1 MIAAVYARK
10 STDQSAIA
18 DEAKS
23 VTRQIAHARAYALGK
38 GWRVSDPHVY
48 ADDAVSGAELARRPG
63 VQRLR
68 AALKPRAPF
77 QVLIVSEQS
86 RLSRDTSDTLQ
97 LLKELARAG
106 VRVFAYQD
114 DRAISLETPADTLF
128 TTVNAWKDS
137 EARRESSVRVHAAL
151 ARKARAAHVT
161 GSRCFG
167 YRNRDVCEGT
177 DAHGRPRRSH
187 VRREIHEGEAA
198 VVRRIF
204 ELCATGTGIKGT
216 ATILNEAGAPSP
228 RAQQAR
234 RDGWAASTVRT
245 VLHREL
251 YRGVMVWNRTEK
263 RNVFGEKQPH
273 ARNRSEWVRV
283 EAPELRIVSD
293 AAWEAAH
300 ARINR
305 ARRVYLAGTQGNL
318 WGRPTSGT
326 ASKYLLTG
334 IGRCGVCGGG
344 LTVRSRIQGG
354 RRVHRYVC
362 ATHHYRGKAI
372 CGNGLELR
380 GEVVEAAT
388 LAAIEADVL
397 RPSVIERA
405 VRLALDA
412 LDADRPA
419 DRRTALKRELT
430 RTEAELDRLAAG
442 IAEGGALATLVG
454 AMQARE
460 AQADRLR
467 HEIRTLDTQLGGRPT
482 NRKAIEVRLRDYL
495 ADWRGLLHRC
505 VGDARQILET
515 LVPDRLV
522 FTPTTDA
529 DGLPCYRVEGRF
541 ALGRIL
547 SGVIR
552 SQGGTS
558 PEGRLSLVRRQQ
570 ILIDWPYPVQF
581 RRSTRLPRPAGAA
594 SELSAN
600 RLDSF

>member
-1 MIAAVYARK
+1 MGYAIGSELLGWRKRFEESFMTAAVYARK
-10 STDQSAIA
+10 STDQSAVA

-23 VTRQIAHARAYALGK
+23 VTRQVAHAKAYATRK
-38 GWRVSDPHVY
+38 GWTVPESCIFV
-48 ADDAVSGAELARRPG
+48 DDGFSGAEFARRPS

-68 AALKPRAPF
+68 AALKPRPSF

-86 RLSRDTSDTLQ
+86 RLSRDTADTLQ
-97 LLKELARAG
+97 VLKELARAG

-114 DRAISLETPADTLF
+114 DRPISLDTPADTLF

-137 EARRESSVRVHAAL
+137 EARRESSVRVHDAL
-151 ARKARAAHVT
+151 GRKARVGHVT
-161 GSRCFG
+161 GGRVFG
-167 YRNRDVCEGT
+167 YRNRDVFQGT
-177 DAHGRPRRSH
+177 DAHGRPKRSH
-187 VRREIHEGEAA
+187 VTREIHEAEAV

-204 ELCATGTGIKGT
+204 ELCAAGIGVKGT
-216 ATILNEAGAPSP
+216 ATILNDAGAVSP

-234 RDGWAASTVRT
+234 CDGWAASTVRT
-245 VLHREL
+245 VLRREL

-273 ARNRSEWVRV
+273 ARHRAEWVRV
-283 EAPELRIVSD
+283 DAPELRIVSE
-293 AAWEAAH
+293 AAWAAAH
-300 ARINR
+300 ARLAS

-326 ASKYLLTG
+326 VSKYLLTG

-344 LTVRSRIQGG
+344 LTVRSRIFGG

-372 CGNGLELR
+372 CANGLELR
-380 GEVVEAAT
+380 GEVVESAT

-397 RPSVIERA
+397 RPSIVERA
-405 VRLALDA
+405 VQLALDA
-412 LDADRPA
+412 LEADRPD
-419 DRRTALKRELT
+419 DRRSALRRELT
-430 RTEAELDRLAAG
+430 RTEAELGRLAAAV
-442 IAEGGALATLVG
+442 AEGGSLATLVG

-467 HEIRTLDTQLGGRPT
+467 NEIRALDVQLGGRPAD
-482 NRKAIEVRLRDYL
+482 RKAIEVRLREYL
-495 ADWRGLLHRC
+495 AEWRGLLHRR
-505 VGDARQILET
+505 VGEARQILET
-515 LVPDRLV
+515 LLADRLV
-522 FTPTTDA
+522 FTPTTDTNGVA
-529 DGLPCYRVEGRF
+529 CYRVEGRF

-558 PEGRLSLVRRQQ
+558 PEG
-570 ILIDWPYPVQF
+570 F
-581 RRSTRLPRPAGAA
+581 AAGACPSLPMDGA
-594 SELSAN
+594 ADLLAA
-600 RLDSF
+600 

>member
-1 MIAAVYARK
+1 VIAAIYARK
-10 STDQSAIA
+10 STDQSAVA

-23 VTRQIAHARAYALGK
+23 VTRQIAHAKAYTDRK
-38 GWRVSDPHVY
+38 GWTVPEACIFV
-48 ADDAVSGAELARRPG
+48 DDGISGAELLRRPG

-97 LLKELARAG
+97 VLKELARAG

-114 DRAISLETPADTLF
+114 DRAISLDTPADTLF

-137 EARRESSVRVHAAL
+137 EARRESSVRVHDAHARL
-151 ARKARAAHVT
+151 ARVARVT
-161 GSRCFG
+161 GGRTFG
-167 YRNRDVCEGT
+167 YRNHDVFDGK

-187 VRREIHEGEAA
+187 VRREIHEAEAA

-204 ELCATGTGIKGT
+204 DLCAAGKGIKGT
-216 ATILNEAGAPSP
+216 ANILNDAGAPSP

-234 RDGWAASTVRT
+234 CDGWAASTVRT

-251 YRGVMVWNRTEK
+251 YRGVVVWNRTEK

-273 ARNRSEWVRV
+273 ARSRAEWVRV
-283 EAPELRIVSD
+283 EAPELRIVTD

-300 ARINR
+300 ARLAR
-305 ARRVYLAGTQGNL
+305 ARGVYLAGTQGNL

-362 ATHHYRGKAI
+362 ATYHYRGKAI
-372 CGNGLELR
+372 CANGLELR
-380 GEVVEAAT
+380 GDVVEPAT
-388 LAAIEADVL
+388 LAAIEADIL
-397 RPSVIERA
+397 RPSVMERA
-405 VRLALDA
+405 VQLALDA
-412 LDADRPA
+412 LEADRPD
-419 DRRTALKRELT
+419 DRRSALKRELT
-430 RTEAELDRLAAG
+430 RTEAELGRLAAAV
-442 IAEGGALATLVG
+442 AEGGSFATLVD
-454 AMQARE
+454 AMRARE
-460 AQADRLR
+460 TQADRLR
-467 HEIRTLDTQLGGRPT
+467 NEIRALDLQLGGRPAD
-482 NRKAIEVRLRDYL
+482 RKAIEARLREYL
-495 ADWRGLLHRC
+495 ADWRGLLRRC
-505 VGDARQILET
+505 VSEARQILEA
-515 LVPDRLV
+515 LLADRLV
-522 FTPTTDA
+522 FTPATDA
-529 DGLPCYRVEGRF
+529 DGTPCYRVQGRF

-558 PEGRLSLVRRQQ
+558 PEGFE
-570 ILIDWPYPVQF
+570 P
-581 RRSTRLPRPAGAA
+581 
-594 SELSAN
+594 
-600 RLDSF
+600 SFQP

>member
-1 MIAAVYARK
+1 
-10 STDQSAIA
+10 
-18 DEAKS
+18 
-23 VTRQIAHARAYALGK
+23 L
-38 GWRVSDPHVY
+38 
-48 ADDAVSGAELARRPG
+48 
-63 VQRLR
+63 
-68 AALKPRAPF
+68 
-77 QVLIVSEQS
+77 QV
-86 RLSRDTSDTLQ
+86 
-97 LLKELARAG
+97 LKELARAG
-106 VRVFAYQD
+106 VRVYAYQD
-114 DRAISLETPADTLF
+114 DRPISLDTPADTLF

-137 EARRESSVRVHAAL
+137 EARRESSVRVHDAL
-151 ARKARAAHVT
+151 GRKARVGHVT
-161 GSRCFG
+161 GGRVFG
-167 YRNRDVCEGT
+167 YRNRDVFQGT

-187 VRREIHEGEAA
+187 VRREIHDAEAV

-204 ELCATGTGIKGT
+204 DLGAAGIGVRGT
-216 ATILNEAGAPSP
+216 ATILNDAGAVSP

-234 RDGWAASTVRT
+234 CDGWAASTVRT

-273 ARNRSEWVRV
+273 ARHRAEWVRV
-283 EAPELRIVSD
+283 DAPELRIVSE

-300 ARINR
+300 ARLAS

-334 IGRCGVCGGG
+334 IGRCGICGGG

-372 CGNGLELR
+372 CANALELR
-380 GEVVEAAT
+380 GEVVESAT
-388 LAAIEADVL
+388 LEAIEADVL
-397 RPSVIERA
+397 RPSVVERA
-405 VRLALDA
+405 VQLALDA
-412 LDADRPA
+412 LDADRPD
-419 DRRTALKRELT
+419 DRRSALRRELT
-430 RTEAELDRLAAG
+430 RTEAELGRLAAAV
-442 IAEGGALATLVG
+442 AEGGSLATLVG

-460 AQADRLR
+460 AQGDRLR
-467 HEIRTLDTQLGGRPT
+467 NEIRALDVQLSGRPAD
-482 NRKAIEVRLRDYL
+482 RKAIEVRLRDYL

-505 VGDARQILET
+505 VGEARQILEA
-515 LVPDRLV
+515 LLADRLV

-529 DGLPCYRVEGRF
+529 AGAPCYRVEGRF

-558 PEGRLSLVRRQQ
+558 PGGFVIRVSPGFDGFSDLR
-570 ILIDWPYPVQF
+570 
-581 RRSTRLPRPAGAA
+581 AA
-594 SELSAN
+594 
-600 RLDSF
+600 